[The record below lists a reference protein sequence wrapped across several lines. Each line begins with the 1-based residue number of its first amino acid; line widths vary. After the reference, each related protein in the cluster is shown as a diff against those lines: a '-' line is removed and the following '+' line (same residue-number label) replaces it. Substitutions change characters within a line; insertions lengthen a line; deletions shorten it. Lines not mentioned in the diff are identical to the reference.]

1 MVRHFLTGL
10 IIAAVAACSPADKG
24 GDAPNNGQQGGVKA
38 VKPYQFGKDASAPPD
53 TSLPTVVLTRNLD
66 SSLVKTGK
74 PLPKKRIV
82 LKRAERI
89 DVIGTKGV
97 SSFVGPGTVTSDGEF
112 IAGGGGSGGEDHHGL
127 GSGSPIL
134 HLGGTR
140 IDAAKASDTAS
151 PPRPPLPYPL
161 APAADKAPE

>member
-10 IIAAVAACSPADKG
+10 IAAGVAACSPPDKG
-24 GDAPNNGQQGGVKA
+24 SDAPNNGQQGVAKV
-38 VKPYQFGKDASAPPD
+38 VKPDQPAKAAPD
-53 TSLPTVVLTRNLD
+53 TASPTVVLTRNLD
-66 SSLVKTGK
+66 SPLVKTGK

-112 IAGGGGSGGEDHHGL
+112 IAGGGGSGGEGHHGL

-134 HLGGTR
+134 HIGGTR
-140 IDAAKASDTAS
+140 IDAATPSDTPL
-151 PPRPPLPYPL
+151 PPRPPPPVPHLL
-161 APAADKAPE
+161 APPMDKAPE

>member
-38 VKPYQFGKDASAPPD
+38 VKPDQPAKAAPD
-53 TSLPTVVLTRNLD
+53 TASPTVVLTRNLD

-134 HLGGTR
+134 HIGGTR